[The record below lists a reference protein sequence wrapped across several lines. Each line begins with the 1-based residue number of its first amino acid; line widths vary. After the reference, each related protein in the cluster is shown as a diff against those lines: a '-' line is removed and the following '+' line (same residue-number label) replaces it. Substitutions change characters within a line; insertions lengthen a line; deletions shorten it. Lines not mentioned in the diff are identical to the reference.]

1 MLFMAIKAVIFDLD
15 GTITA
20 PFFDFDSIREEMGL
34 DRNAGPV
41 WEIMQNATEAE
52 RARLDKILRYHEQL
66 GIDNSSLQPGA
77 KETLEWIRSQ
87 GLPVAVLTRNTKDN
101 AVEVARK
108 HDIEFDIFVGREDG
122 PVKPDA
128 FGVEFICKEFEV
140 APSDTIMVGD
150 YLFDLL
156 CAKAAGA
163 KSVLLVNNKKTR
175 EFAEHADYMIEKM
188 NLLVDII
195 KNENS

>member
-1 MLFMAIKAVIFDLD
+1 MAVKAVIFDLD
-15 GTITA
+15 GTITE

-41 WEIMQNATEAE
+41 WEIMRQATDTE
-52 RARLDKILRYHEQL
+52 RARLNKILRYHEQRAV
-66 GIDNSSLQPGA
+66 DNSSLQPGA
-77 KETLEWIRSQ
+77 KETIEWIRSQ
-87 GLPVAVLTRNTKDN
+87 GLGVAVLTRNTKDN
-101 AVEVARK
+101 AVEVARR
-108 HDIEFDIFVGREDG
+108 HNIEFDIFVGREDG

-128 FGVEFICKEFEV
+128 FGLEFICKKFEV
-140 APSDTIMVGD
+140 APSEAIMVGD

-163 KSVLLVNNKKTR
+163 KSVLLVNNEKAR
-175 EFAEHADYMIEKM
+175 EFAEHADYVIEEIS
-188 NLLVDII
+188 LLVNII